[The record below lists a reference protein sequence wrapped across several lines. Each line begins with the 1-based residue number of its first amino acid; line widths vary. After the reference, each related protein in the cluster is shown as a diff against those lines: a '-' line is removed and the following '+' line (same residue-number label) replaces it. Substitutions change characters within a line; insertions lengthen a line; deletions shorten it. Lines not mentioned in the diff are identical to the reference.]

1 MIWKLVKTELPEQA
15 KDVLLFDGG
24 QIYFGFYSEI
34 YDKFVVADDKVDLQD
49 FTHWMALPEF
59 PKNKI

>member
-1 MIWKLVKTELPEQA
+1 MVWKKVKNELPEQA

-34 YDKFVVADDKVDLQD
+34 YNKFIVADDKVSLED
-49 FTHWMALPEF
+49 FTHWMILPEF
-59 PKNKI
+59 PSK

>member
-1 MIWKLVKTELPEQA
+1 MIWKLVKDELPEQA

-34 YDKFVVADDKVDLQD
+34 YNKFVVADDKVDLED
-49 FTHWMALPEF
+49 FTHWMTLP
-59 PKNKI
+59 

>member
-24 QIYFGFYSEI
+24 EI
-34 YDKFVVADDKVDLQD
+34 YDKFVVADDKVDLED

-59 PKNKI
+59 PKK